1 MFSVETFWISVLVVL
16 FVGIESDYDGPSLNG
31 DNNVT
36 EEFTEQLLPYL
47 EKQKK
52 LHKKFAYQVS
62 VYS

>member
-16 FVGIESDYDGPSLNG
+16 FVGIESDYDGPSLNEG
-31 DNNVT
+31 NVT

-52 LHKKFAYQVS
+52 LHKKFAYQV
-62 VYS
+62 

>member
-16 FVGIESDYDGPSLNG
+16 FVGIESDYDGPSLNEG
-31 DNNVT
+31 NVT

>member
-1 MFSVETFWISVLVVL
+1 MFSVGTFWISVLVVL
-16 FVGIESDYDGPSLNG
+16 FVGIESDYDGPSLNEG
-31 DNNVT
+31 NVT

>member
-16 FVGIESDYDGPSLNG
+16 FVGIESDYDGPSLSEG
-31 DNNVT
+31 NVT

>member
-16 FVGIESDYDGPSLNG
+16 FVGIESDYDGPSLNK
-31 DNNVT
+31 DNVT

>member
-1 MFSVETFWISVLVVL
+1 MVCKNQFLILVLLVL
-16 FVGIESDYDGPSLNG
+16 LVGIESDYDGPSLDEG
-31 DNNVT
+31 NVT
-36 EEFTEQLLPYL
+36 KEFTEQLLPYL

>member
-1 MFSVETFWISVLVVL
+1 MFYVETFWISVLLVL
-16 FVGIESDYDGPSLNG
+16 LVGIESDYDGPSLNEG
-31 DNNVT
+31 NVT

>member
-1 MFSVETFWISVLVVL
+1 MVSKNQFLILVLLVPL
-16 FVGIESDYDGPSLNG
+16 VGIESDYDGPSLG
-31 DNNVT
+31 EGNVT
-36 EEFTEQLLPYL
+36 KEFTEQLLPYL